1 VIERIGS
8 RGAAG
13 RYMVERVG
21 FARVLYDYV
30 LPGRGLF
37 EMMLA
42 ARSGAGG
49 VM

>member
-1 VIERIGS
+1 
-8 RGAAG
+8 
-13 RYMVERVG
+13 MVGKVG

-30 LPGRGLF
+30 LPGGGLF